1 MSWKVE
7 TISLKGE
14 KNCTSDMDTVKMVR
28 EARLFLSARS
38 DLVCN
43 VLVSTCAVLMT
54 VPKLTFAGEI
64 KCADDNS
71 YKDH

>member
-1 MSWKVE
+1 
-7 TISLKGE
+7 
-14 KNCTSDMDTVKMVR
+14 MDTVKMVR